1 MITGEG
7 KRKRMIDFNVL
18 NEAQQR
24 AVKTTEG
31 AVLVLAGAGSGKTR
45 VLTYRIA
52 HLIGDMH
59 VSPYRVLAITFT
71 NKATN
76 EMKERLDA
84 MLGEN
89 SGVWV
94 STFHSLCARILRYD
108 ADKLGYDKNYTIY
121 SDVDSDRV
129 IKRIIQNKHIEIKD
143 FASKVSCHI
152 GNAKTMCLSPDEYRT
167 ECGDFNAGLICDVY
181 EAYEEELKA
190 ANAMDYDDLLIKV
203 YKLFTDF
210 PDVLNKYAERFL
222 YIHIDEYQDTSRL
235 QYKIASMLSSKHGNL
250 FAVGDEDQSI
260 YGWRGADISNI
271 LDFKKDFPNAEII
284 KLEQNYRST
293 PNILMAANALIENNS
308 GRFDKKLWTE
318 GNAGVRVEIYNAE
331 DDRQEAEYVVGQIAG
346 LIRSKNQSPK
356 DFAIL
361 VRLNALTRKFEE
373 RMRLYNVPYKVY
385 GGFKFFE
392 RKEVKDVL
400 AYYRAI
406 VNPRDNDAFL
416 RIINTPKRKIG
427 DSVTE
432 ELAFVA
438 SANGLTISDVL
449 FGDMNSLGMSPKNI
463 TKLNVFKDIYYKML
477 SSRDVM
483 SLAEYARF
491 VVEEAGFFIE
501 FAGDKEE
508 DVSRRENVNQLIQG
522 IEEFAE
528 ANEGATLEEYLQ
540 SVSLLSDTDDI
551 QTDEFVTVSTVHS
564 VKGLEFD
571 TVFVTGLEENVF
583 PSQSHSKSTAEIEE
597 ERRVMYV
604 AMTRAKKRLYLT
616 SAKQRFMYGGTQYNL
631 RSRFVNEVE
640 DKIYPERKT
649 VPVRNNPQIG
659 SYRASEPQRVIEDVN
674 KFVRSMTGAPRNENR
689 TAASFK
695 LGDKVKHPR
704 YGIGR
709 IIQISGDNA
718 SIAFDGLGIKQFN
731 MKIAPF
737 EKA

>member
-1 MITGEG
+1 
-7 KRKRMIDFNVL
+7 MIDFSVL
-18 NEAQQR
+18 NEAQQKAVR
-24 AVKTTEG
+24 ATEG

-52 HLIGDMH
+52 YLIDEKKI
-59 VSPYRVLAITFT
+59 PAYRILAITFT

-76 EMKERLDA
+76 EMKERLEK

-94 STFHSLCARILRYD
+94 STFHSLCARILRGD
-108 ADKLGYDKNYTIY
+108 AEKLGYTKSFTIY
-121 SDVDSDRV
+121 SDQDSDRV
-129 IKRIIQNKHIEIKD
+129 LKRIISNKHIEIKD
-143 FASKVSCHI
+143 FSSKVACHI
-152 GNAKTMCLSPDEYRT
+152 SNAKSLCLSPDEYRN
-167 ECGDFNAGLICDVY
+167 ECGDFNAGMICDVY

-190 ANAMDYDDLLIKV
+190 ANAMDYDDLLVKT
-203 YKLFTDF
+203 YQLFSDF
-210 PDVLNKYAERFL
+210 PEVLEKYANRFL

-235 QYKIASMLSSKHGNL
+235 QYKIASMLAKKHGNL

-271 LDFKKDFPNAEII
+271 LDFKKDFPEAEVI

-293 PNILMAANALIENNS
+293 PNILRAANALIENNK

-318 GNAGVRVEIYNAE
+318 ADPGVRVEIYNAA
-331 DDRQEAEYVVGQIAG
+331 DDRQEAEYVVGQIAS

-356 DFAIL
+356 EFAIL
-361 VRLNALTRKFEE
+361 VRLNALSRKFEE
-373 RMRLYNVPYKVY
+373 RMRLYNIPYKVY
-385 GGFKFFE
+385 GGFKFFD

-427 DSVTE
+427 ESVTE
-432 ELAFVA
+432 ELVYVA
-438 SANGLTISDVL
+438 SVNGVNVSDVL
-449 FGDMNSLGMSPKNI
+449 FGDMASFGMSPKNI
-463 TKLNVFKDIYYKML
+463 QKLKVFNDLYFKL
-477 SSRDVM
+477 LAERDQM
-483 SLAEYARF
+483 SLKEYARF

-508 DVSRRENVNQLIQG
+508 DVGRRENVNQLLEG
-522 IEEFAE
+522 IDEFAKD
-528 ANEGATLEEYLQ
+528 NEGATLEEYLQ
-540 SVSLLSDTDDI
+540 SVVLLSDTDDI
-551 QTDEFVTVSTVHS
+551 QTDEFVTISTVHS

-583 PSQSHSKSTAEIEE
+583 PSQARSKSQKEIEE

-604 AMTRAKKRLYLT
+604 AMTRARKRLYLT
-616 SAKQRFMYGGTQYNL
+616 GAKERFMYGATQYNH
-631 RSRFVNEVE
+631 RSRFVDEVE
-640 DKIYPERKT
+640 SKIYPDKK
-649 VPVRNNPQIG
+649 PLSAPIFQSNSAPK
-659 SYRASEPQRVIEDVN
+659 EPQRVLTDVN
-674 KFVRSMTGAPRNENR
+674 KYVRSVVGGASP
-689 TAASFK
+689 APHSSGGSAFK

-704 YGIGR
+704 YGVGR
-709 IIQISGDNA
+709 IIQINGDNA

-731 MKIAPF
+731 MKIAPLQ
-737 EKA
+737 KA